1 VCLAGASSVR
11 SDILAKHPD
20 ARLIVYAIW
29 TDKLFR
35 DSRSQ
40 WDGGGLT
47 DHRVV
52 HLWEGRDISG
62 SWLLHHLPGY
72 RGNDWDAYALFGP
85 DATWTDSRA
94 PSLLASGST
103 IIDRFG
109 QLQGAVSRVLAA
121 QPTGTS

>member
-1 VCLAGASSVR
+1 VR
-11 SDILAKHPD
+11 SEILAKHPD

-40 WDGGGLT
+40 WDAGGLT

-52 HLWEGRDISG
+52 HLWDGRDISG
-62 SWLLHHLPGY
+62 SWLVHHLPGY

-85 DATWTDSRA
+85 DATWTDSSA

-103 IIDRFG
+103 IIDRLG
-109 QLQGAVSRVLAA
+109 QLQGAVNRVLAA
-121 QPTGTS
+121 QPTGAVS

>member
-1 VCLAGASSVR
+1 MR

-40 WDGGGLT
+40 WDAGGLT

-52 HLWEGRDISG
+52 HLWDGRDISG
-62 SWLLHHLPGY
+62 SWLVHHLPDY
-72 RGNDWDAYALFGP
+72 QGNDWDAYALFGP
-85 DATWTDSRA
+85 GATWTDSSA
-94 PSLLASGST
+94 PTPVASGST
-103 IIDRFG
+103 ITNRFD
-109 QLQGAVSRVLAA
+109 QLRGAVSRVLAA
-121 QPTGTS
+121 QAAGMP

>member
-1 VCLAGASSVR
+1 VR

-52 HLWEGRDISG
+52 HLWDGRDISG

-72 RGNDWDAYALFGP
+72 GGNDWDAYALFGP
-85 DATWTDSRA
+85 GATWTDSRA

-109 QLQGAVSRVLAA
+109 QLQGAVSRVLTA